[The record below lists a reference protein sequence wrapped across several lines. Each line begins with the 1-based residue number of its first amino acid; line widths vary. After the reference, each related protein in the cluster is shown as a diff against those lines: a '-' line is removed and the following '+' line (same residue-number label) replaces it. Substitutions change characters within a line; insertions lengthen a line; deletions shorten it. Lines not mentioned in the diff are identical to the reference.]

1 MELQYLC
8 VMYFKTSGRINPATQ
23 QYDSYYRL
31 VESYRNAEGRVC
43 HRTILNVGFLNA
55 ELTIDQVNLIS
66 RTLTDKYQHKVSL
79 FPINDPLVA
88 RWVEDLWARIVADNR
103 LDLTLYDP
111 KSRMIDADTLT
122 HRNVREIGTEWI
134 CYNTWHQL
142 GLNEVL
148 TANGFNEMEI
158 QLAQSQV
165 ISRAVYPASELA
177 TARWSLEN
185 SAVMALTGYDPEK
198 MNKDRLYK
206 SALKLHSIKEK
217 LDVHLSART
226 NELFDIQDKIIL
238 YDLTNTYFEGEK
250 RNSKLAK
257 FGLSK
262 EKRSDCKIL
271 VLALVI
277 NIYGFIKHSSVH
289 EGNFSDSKGMDE
301 VIGSLNKV
309 MGGDK
314 KPVVVMDAGIATK
327 ENLQTLR
334 DKGYHYLCVSRVK
347 LKNYIADTGRTPIL
361 LKTKSGKNVTLTKVV
376 KGEDTDYC
384 MEVQSEMKA
393 IKERGMKAQFEQRFE
408 EELTKI
414 KASLTKKGGVKQ
426 VDKVNQRIG
435 RAKQKYPSVQG
446 KYIISLQQNARN
458 TLVEDMNWHIDV
470 SKNTT
475 ANEGLGR
482 YFLRTSMDMK
492 DETLVWDVYN
502 TIREIENTFRAL
514 KTDLDLRPI
523 YHKKDDST
531 VAHLYLGLLA
541 YWLVNTI
548 RCQLKAKG
556 INTCWKEI
564 VRIGSTQ
571 KVITTVGYNK
581 AEQEISVKKCS
592 LPEQKLK
599 QLFDTLGIK
608 QRPFT
613 KIKSVVHKQ
622 KLRKPD
628 SLVYARIPSG

>member
-1 MELQYLC
+1 M
-8 VMYFKTSGRINPATQ
+8 
-23 QYDSYYRL
+23 
-31 VESYRNAEGRVC
+31 
-43 HRTILNVGFLNA
+43 
-55 ELTIDQVNLIS
+55 
-66 RTLTDKYQHKVSL
+66 
-79 FPINDPLVA
+79 
-88 RWVEDLWARIVADNR
+88 
-103 LDLTLYDP
+103 
-111 KSRMIDADTLT
+111 
-122 HRNVREIGTEWI
+122 
-134 CYNTWHQL
+134 
-142 GLNEVL
+142 
-148 TANGFNEMEI
+148 
-158 QLAQSQV
+158 
-165 ISRAVYPASELA
+165 
-177 TARWSLEN
+177 
-185 SAVMALTGYDPEK
+185 
-198 MNKDRLYK
+198 
-206 SALKLHSIKEK
+206 
-217 LDVHLSART
+217 
-226 NELFDIQDKIIL
+226 
-238 YDLTNTYFEGEK
+238 
-250 RNSKLAK
+250 
-257 FGLSK
+257 
-262 EKRSDCKIL
+262 
-271 VLALVI
+271 
-277 NIYGFIKHSSVH
+277 
-289 EGNFSDSKGMDE
+289 
-301 VIGSLNKV
+301 
-309 MGGDK
+309 
-314 KPVVVMDAGIATK
+314 
-327 ENLQTLR
+327 
-334 DKGYHYLCVSRVK
+334 
-347 LKNYIADTGRTPIL
+347 
-361 LKTKSGKNVTLTKVV
+361 KTKSGKNVTLTKVV

-393 IKERGMKAQFEQRFE
+393 IKERGMKVQFEQRFE

-470 SKNTT
+470 SKNT
-475 ANEGLGR
+475 AASEGLGR